1 MARKAKE
8 EITTETPIQLQE
20 KCIVKTVSDNNI
32 GVYFKGFGI
41 SVLTKNQYNIG
52 DEVTINY
59 KSDIGKSNF
68 KYWIDEE

>member
-52 DEVTINY
+52 DEVT
-59 KSDIGKSNF
+59 S
-68 KYWIDEE
+68 